1 MEGAVDESLQA
12 VANLFRTLS
21 DANRLAII
29 RGLTLKCES
38 VSAIVERTGMSQPL
52 VSQHL
57 RILREQGLVRT
68 ERRGAYT
75 YY

>member
-1 MEGAVDESLQA
+1 MDVSLQA
-12 VANLFRTLS
+12 VANLFRTFS
-21 DANRLAII
+21 DPNRLVII
-29 RGLTLKCES
+29 KGLTLKCES

-52 VSQHL
+52 VSHHL
-57 RILREQGLVRT
+57 RILREQGLART